1 MFYTYIIFFS
11 IYFLVYFWLLW
22 VFIVARSLSLVAESG
37 VFFIAVRGLLIVMP
51 SLIAE
56 HELQRLRFQ

>member
-22 VFIVARSLSLVAESG
+22 VFIVARSLSLVAVSG
-37 VFFIAVRGLLIVMP
+37 VFFIVVCGLLIVMP

-56 HELQRLRFQ
+56 HGLQ